1 MKRILLTGA
10 SGFIGRHVIAGLQG
24 GGHEVTA
31 VTRDIQKLEGV
42 PGIDRIIELDLAS
55 PPKQIYAALGR
66 PDILIHLSWDGL
78 PNYKSLYH
86 FETEV
91 PRQYAF
97 LKSLVQAGLPR
108 VVIAGTCLEYGL
120 QSGPLSESLP
130 TRPVTAYGLAKDI
143 LRRQLEALRL
153 NSPFAL
159 AWCRLFYMYG
169 TGQAG
174 GSLFTLLKAAVER
187 GDAVFPMSG
196 GEQLRDYL
204 PVERLAEYLTKIALT
219 EEATGIINVCSG
231 HPTSVRGQ
239 VETWLRDFD
248 WRIDLELGRL
258 SYPDYEPMAFWGDT
272 NRLVALLK

>member
-10 SGFIGRHVIAGLQG
+10 SGFIGRHVIDVLQG

-42 PGIDRIIELDLAS
+42 LGIDRIIELDLAS

-143 LRRQLEALRL
+143 LRRQLETLRQH
-153 NSPFAL
+153 SPFAL
-159 AWCRLFYMYG
+159 TWCRLFYMYG
-169 TGQAG
+169 PGQAG

-219 EEATGIINVCSG
+219 EEATGTINVCSG
-231 HPTSVRGQ
+231 RPTSVRGQ

-258 SYPDYEPMAFWGDT
+258 PYPDYEPMAFWGDAS
-272 NRLVALLK
+272 RLVALLK